1 MNIVTHSNDFHADD
15 CLSTFFLKQ
24 IFDVTSVVRS
34 RDEEVIK
41 QADIAY
47 DVGGIY
53 DKAALRFDHHQLGFN
68 EFFPN
73 STVPLSSAGVIY
85 RDFGREILLKL
96 QPDLTQE
103 QLDFMY
109 NFVYFQFVQAIDGND
124 NGVDAVESAQINY
137 VTHTTSLPSRVHRCN
152 HISDFDAAVQ
162 MCTAD
167 FTQFVSYIQKKV
179 LPQVQLLK
187 SAFESRFL
195 VHNSG
200 RVIKFSGSVSAELLN
215 EFERQF
221 ETDILFTVLE
231 KDNQFRVVC
240 VNQKDS
246 FKLKQGLPEEWRG
259 LRGEVLSQRSG
270 ISGGVFVHKSGFM
283 GVWETES
290 SAMQALEK
298 AMQ

>member
-24 IFDVTSVVRS
+24 IFDVASVVRT

-41 QADIAY
+41 KADIAY

-53 DKAALRFDHHQLGFN
+53 NKAALRFDHHQLGFN

-73 STVPLSSAGVIY
+73 STIPLSSAGVIY

-96 QPDLTQE
+96 HPDLTQL

-109 NFVYFQFVQAIDGND
+109 DFIYFQFVQAIDGND

-152 HISDFDAAVQ
+152 HISDFDAAVTLCQ
-162 MCTAD
+162 TD
-167 FTQFVSYIQKKV
+167 FTQFASYIQLQI
-179 LPQVQLLK
+179 LPQVSALK
-187 SAFESRFL
+187 SAFENRFV
-195 VHNSG
+195 VHKSG
-200 RVIKFSGSVSAELLN
+200 QVLKFSGSVSAELIN

-221 ETDILFTVLE
+221 NCNILFTVLE
-231 KDNQFRVVC
+231 KDKQFRVVC
-240 VNQKDS
+240 VNQKNS
-246 FKLKQGLPEEWRG
+246 FKLKRGMPEEWRG

-283 GVWETES
+283 GVWETEE